1 MIHIEQLSINPHTD
15 IMPCNEY
22 RIQVRTIERW
32 VPKAKDPSGRTV
44 EYEAACIYG
53 PDGRCVQEVSPSR
66 LHALHQNYCQAVASN
81 SLTCATKRLDCSTF
95 AEEMYKMAIPY
106 AA

>member
-1 MIHIEQLSINPHTD
+1 MKACHVAWKHPARFSARRCASSMAARHKIHIEHLPINPHTD

-22 RIQVRTIERW
+22 RIEVRTIERW

-44 EYEAACIYG
+44 QYEAACIYG

-66 LHALHQNYCQAVASN
+66 G
-81 SLTCATKRLDCSTF
+81 
-95 AEEMYKMAIPY
+95 
-106 AA
+106 